1 MDENEELNNIITL
14 NDEDGKEV
22 QFEFLDLIEY
32 NEEEYVILLPIE
44 ETDDEEAG
52 EVVILKVEHTES
64 EDEESYIG
72 VEDEDELNAV
82 FAIFKDKFK
91 DEFNFI
97 DEDQK
102 QKGDQWSP
110 LKLKKPLKTFKIGL
124 KPINNPTSSKPVT
137 FKITPII
144 PTRANQNV
152 KDFIDFFI

>member
-14 NDEDGKEV
+14 NDENGEEV

-32 NEEEYVILLPIE
+32 NEEEYVILLPVE
-44 ETDDEEAG
+44 ESDEAG

-72 VEDEDELNAV
+72 VEDEEELNAV

-97 DEDQK
+97 DEE
-102 QKGDQWSP
+102 
-110 LKLKKPLKTFKIGL
+110 
-124 KPINNPTSSKPVT
+124 
-137 FKITPII
+137 
-144 PTRANQNV
+144 
-152 KDFIDFFI
+152 

>member
-22 QFEFLDLIEY
+22 KFEFLDLIEY

-44 ETDDEEAG
+44 ETDEEDAG

-72 VEDEDELNAV
+72 VEDEEELNAV
-82 FAIFKDKFK
+82 FALFKDKFK

-97 DEDQK
+97 DED
-102 QKGDQWSP
+102 
-110 LKLKKPLKTFKIGL
+110 
-124 KPINNPTSSKPVT
+124 
-137 FKITPII
+137 
-144 PTRANQNV
+144 
-152 KDFIDFFI
+152 